1 MAVHSGNEA
10 LMCKVFLSSL
20 ALVAMRWFDVL
31 EEGSLRSFEESTRAF
46 GARFMTCSKVPKPFD
61 YLLSMA
67 MREEET
73 FKTYSDRYCEMYNE
87 IDGDFEDVEVRTFR
101 VGLSTEHELRKSLT
115 MKFALSMCEL
125 MDRIDQYKQVE
136 EDQTQGKGK
145 VKAFPE
151 KRDPRGGGYHNNRS
165 RRDFPN

>member
-31 EEGSLRSFEESTRAF
+31 EERSLRSFEKSTRAF

-61 YLLSMA
+61 YLLSIA
-67 MREEET
+67 MRE
-73 FKTYSDRYCEMYNE
+73 
-87 IDGDFEDVEVRTFR
+87 DGDFEDVEVRTFR

-115 MKFALSMCEL
+115 MKFALSMREL
-125 MDRIDQYKQVE
+125 LDRINQYKQVE

-151 KRDPRGGGYHNNRS
+151 KKDPRGGGYHNNRS